1 MRVRVRLGEHRV
13 TWPRAADPAGGLF
26 AVVRVVHRRRQVRAS
41 QGRAVRATTAA
52 TLCHT
57 AIDTTPATTSHAA
70 AAAAAAAAALLHVGS
85 SSAGSRA
92 AAALATALPVT
103 APAHRLPSQ
112 RELDAA

>member
-70 AAAAAAAAALLHVGS
+70 AAAAAAALLHVGS